1 MHFGL
6 ILLSLIMSEGTRLE
20 ASGDFTGA
28 GRAYY
33 EEGDL
38 AGEVRILTRFIEESL
53 YSGNSVHAFDLIRQ
67 VENLPL
73 ETGCIDFWY
82 ARLAWSCG
90 LPEYS
95 CAALD
100 SVDGSPWLEMRA
112 AGLASLFRGDPDE
125 AVELFAGSMELAGSA
140 RQKYYSALDLSFAL
154 VSARRFEEAEEI
166 AVLLSGG
173 FPGEGL
179 PLAALALSMQGQG
192 RFGQAMAVLESVY
205 TSSQYSFISRDFAR
219 SLMEDLE

>member
-6 ILLSLIMSEGTRLE
+6 ILLSLMMSDGTRLE
-20 ASGDFTGA
+20 AAGDFVGA

-38 AGEVRILTRFIEESL
+38 AGEVRILTRYIEES
-53 YSGNSVHAFDLIRQ
+53 ITQ
-67 VENLPL
+67 MENLPL
-73 ETGCIDFWY
+73 EMGCIDFWY

-90 LPEYS
+90 LAEYS

-100 SVDGSPWLEMRA
+100 SVDGSPWIEMRA

-125 AVELFAGSMELAGSA
+125 AVELFARSMELAGSA

-154 VSARRFEEAEEI
+154 VSARRYDEAEDI